1 MANDTPS
8 PEANPDDA
16 NEEVS
21 WEDAFQEAASGRT
34 APPGGQ
40 AEGPAPAAPRAPK
53 AGERTRR
60 TPSGTVDLDFLL
72 DISLNVT
79 AEIGRTK
86 MLVNELLQLN
96 QGALITLDKQVG
108 ESIDVLVN
116 GKLMARGEVVM
127 VNEMFAIR
135 LTEII
140 GPKERIQQ
148 LT

>member
-1 MANDTPS
+1 MATNVNPS
-8 PEANPDDA
+8 GPEPSSVS
-16 NEEVS
+16 EEVS
-21 WEDAFQEAASGRT
+21 WEDAFQEAA
-34 APPGGQ
+34 AGQ
-40 AEGPAPAAPRAPK
+40 AAPAANKTGEQTPGADARAKRSP
-53 AGERTRR
+53 AG
-60 TPSGTVDLDFLL
+60 SVDLDFLL

-79 AEIGRTK
+79 AEIGRAK

-96 QGALITLDKQVG
+96 QGSIISLDKQVG
-108 ESIDVLVN
+108 ESVDVLVN

>member
-1 MANDTPS
+1 MAD
-8 PEANPDDA
+8 ELNPAGQDD

-21 WEDAFQEAASGRT
+21 WEDAFQEAAAGNS
-34 APPGGQ
+34 
-40 AEGPAPAAPRAPK
+40 PK
-53 AGERTRR
+53 ASEPVMTVGGGHNGK
-60 TPSGTVDLDFLL
+60 SHAGALGTVDLDFLL

-86 MLVNELLQLN
+86 MLINELLQLN
-96 QGALITLDKQVG
+96 QGSIVTLDKQVG
-108 ESIDVLVN
+108 ESVDVLVN
-116 GKLMARGEVVM
+116 GKMMARGEVVM